1 MNKPNLSNLFKTI
14 KAGTMKHSPEI
25 LTGIGIAGMITTTIL
40 AVKATP
46 KALRLIDA
54 KKRDIFDNLDPED
67 IPGNSTDYT
76 EVSLTPLEVVKTAWK
91 PYIPVAVTC
100 VASVTCLIG
109 ASSVNAKRNAAL
121 ATAYELSKTAL
132 SDYKEKVV
140 ETIGEKKEKT
150 IREKVAQKKVDENPS
165 GKSEVII
172 TGNGDVLFLEPAS
185 MRYFKSD
192 IESVRKIIN
201 DLNYRMTTGMEEYI
215 SLSEL
220 YDEIGLS
227 HTTTSDDMGW
237 NIYKDGPIDI
247 NFPAAKTDK
256 GEPCLMLE
264 YNVSPRYDYSK
275 NSWT

>member
-67 IPGNSTDYT
+67 IPGNNTDYT

-172 TGNGDVLFLEPAS
+172 TGNGDVLSLEPAS
-185 MRYFKSD
+185 MRYVKSD

-237 NIYKDGPIDI
+237 NISKDGPIDI
-247 NFPAAKTDK
+247 DFPAAKTDK

-275 NSWT
+275 NS

>member
-25 LTGIGIAGMITTTIL
+25 LTGIGIAGMITTTVL

-91 PYIPVAVTC
+91 TYIPVAVTC

-227 HTTTSDDMGW
+227 HTVTSDDMGW

-247 NFPAAKTDK
+247 DFPAAKTDK

-275 NSWT
+275 NI